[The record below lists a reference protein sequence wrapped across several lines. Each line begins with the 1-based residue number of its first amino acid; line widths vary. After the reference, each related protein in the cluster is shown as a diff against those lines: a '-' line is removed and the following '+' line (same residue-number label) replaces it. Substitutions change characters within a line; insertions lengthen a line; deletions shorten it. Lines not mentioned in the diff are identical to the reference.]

1 MPAKDGRNQALEYL
15 PDLPPR
21 SDYDRP
27 APEPATP
34 QAPPSDLGISS
45 LTRLF
50 MWANGALLLFVL
62 IGFATDTTLIVMGL
76 VPSSDRVIDA
86 KVVIAVIAAVAVQL
100 SAFALCLYKEPRL
113 ATETLR
119 EDEDRGA

>member
-21 SDYDRP
+21 SDDDRP

-34 QAPPSDLGISS
+34 QALPSDLARSS
-45 LTRLF
+45 LIRLF

-62 IGFATDTTLIVMGL
+62 TGFATDTTLIVMGL

-100 SAFALCLYKEPRL
+100 SAFALCLSKAPGNPADQSGRPEGL
-113 ATETLR
+113 
-119 EDEDRGA
+119 G